1 MKFKRLINKISTIEH
16 KINSREKLTEVDVNI
31 SHTPKQILTEMKK
44 IGIETLPYSYSAL
57 ERFIDSETM
66 DTHYNK
72 HYKGYVK
79 KLNDALSSRVD
90 GNIELEQLVKGISR
104 YNKTIRDNAFRVFD
118 GTDGSPNYLDPL
130 FISLDLKTNYNY
142 YVTNKI
148 QKLLSTYLI
157 DYLLDPSFN
166 YQAKNIGTTPLKDL
180 MGKGIGKTN
189 NCVLGNVYP

>member
-90 GNIELEQLVKGISR
+90 GNIELEQLIRGISR
-104 YNKTIRDNAFRVFD
+104 YNKTIRDNAGGAFNHALFWKIM
-118 GTDGSPNYLDPL
+118 SPKKQRAQGEIYDKINLSSELRSIFYQKKFQMKIMKNY
-130 FISLDLKTNYNY
+130 
-142 YVTNKI
+142 
-148 QKLLSTYLI
+148 
-157 DYLLDPSFN
+157 
-166 YQAKNIGTTPLKDL
+166 
-180 MGKGIGKTN
+180 
-189 NCVLGNVYP
+189 